1 MLASDGER
9 DATIARLRSAHLA
22 GRIDTSEF
30 ERRIERAQA
39 ATTRDELAELRAD
52 LPAAEVDPRTTTG
65 APRLPGRR
73 HFEVRR
79 LAAGTPEEVRERL
92 LSMLER
98 AGFALHRELD
108 GEQQYAHRRELGSR
122 IALRLHEAPGGTLVH
137 ARGRAPLAVRRAL
150 ARL

>member
-22 GRIDTSEF
+22 GRIDTAEF
-30 ERRIERAQA
+30 EHRIERAQA
-39 ATTRDELAELRAD
+39 ATTRDELAALRAD
-52 LPAAEVDPRTTTG
+52 LPAVEVDPRTTTG

-92 LSMLER
+92 RSLLER

>member
-1 MLASDGER
+1 MRASDGER
-9 DATIARLRSAHLA
+9 DATIARLRSALLA
-22 GRIDTSEF
+22 GRIDAAEF

-39 ATTRDELAELRAD
+39 AATRDELDALRAD
-52 LPAAEVDPRTTTG
+52 LPAAEVDPRTTRG

-79 LAAGTPEEVRERL
+79 LADGTPEELREQLRSL
-92 LSMLER
+92 LEG
-98 AGFALHRELD
+98 AGFALHREAG
-108 GEQQYAHRRELGSR
+108 GEQQFAHRRELGSR
-122 IALRLHEAPGGTLVH
+122 VALRLHEAPGGTLVH